1 MRNESE
7 PATAASRNAAQNM
20 TEPAEVA
27 PPESTL
33 QDVSEW
39 PDETRSVQF
48 LQLDTTPSWIER
60 ITIEAIHKLRK
71 VVPSV
76 FLLTSDVVAI
86 VASALLATWL
96 TGDIPGMATRGT
108 LYAFLGTYCGVLV
121 FGYLFA
127 GLYSGIAMSSPGEL
141 KRITTATTV
150 TSLIMDLITFASN
163 NPFGTHLSTFLI
175 AWGCTLFAVPVMR
188 AATRAAFARR
198 SWWGRKAIIMGK
210 DLMTASRLVR
220 ALKTQPRL
228 GIKPVA
234 VLSTETDRSKHYNFG
249 LPQLNGAGPALEHA
263 RTHGIDYAIITLS
276 DLNEPDGLALIRR
289 YETFFKHWLIV
300 PYFSQNYSLWVQTK
314 DLNGMMGLEVT
325 NRLNRRSDQIA
336 KRTMDLVLTLTGG
349 VVALPLCLLIAL
361 AIKLDSKG
369 PALYSQERIGK
380 DGRRFNAFKFR
391 SMVQNADR
399 ILHDYLEQHPEMMEE
414 WRATQKLKSDPRI
427 TRLGNF
433 LRRSSL
439 DELPQLINVLRG
451 EMSLVGPRPIVE
463 DEISRYGWVW
473 NLYKR
478 ARPGITGQW
487 QISGRNDTSYKERT
501 TMDAYYIRNW
511 SIWLDIHI
519 LARTISVVLKRD
531 GAY

>member
-20 TEPAEVA
+20 TEPAEAA

-71 VVPSV
+71 IVPSA
-76 FLLTSDVVAI
+76 FLLTSDVMAI

-96 TGDIPGMATRGT
+96 SNDIPGMATRGT
-108 LYAFLGTYCGVLV
+108 LYAFFGTYCGVLV

-175 AWGCTLFAVPVMR
+175 AWGCTLFAVPAMR
-188 AATRAAFARR
+188 AATRAVFARR
-198 SWWGRKAIIMGK
+198 RWWGRKAIIMGK
-210 DLMTASRLVR
+210 DLMTANRLVR
-220 ALKTQPRL
+220 ALRTQPRL

-276 DLNEPDGLALIRR
+276 DLNEPEGLALIRR

-325 NRLNRRSDQIA
+325 NRLNRRGDQIA
-336 KRTMDLVLTLTGG
+336 KRTMDLLLTLAGS
-349 VVALPLCLLIAL
+349 VVVVPICLLIAL

-369 PALYSQERIGK
+369 PVLYSQERIGK
-380 DGRRFNAFKFR
+380 DGKPFQALKFR
-391 SMVQNADR
+391 SMVTDADS
-399 ILHDYLEQHPEMMEE
+399 ILDECLSNNPDA
-414 WRATQKLKSDPRI
+414 RAQWETHQKIKNDPRI
-427 TRLGNF
+427 THIGKL
-433 LRRSSL
+433 LRKLSL
-439 DELPQLINVLRG
+439 DELPQLVNVLRG
-451 EMSLVGPRPIVE
+451 EMSLVGPRPCMP
-463 DEISRYGWVW
+463 DQISRYGWVW
-473 NLYKR
+473 SLYKR
-478 ARPGITGQW
+478 VRPGITGQW
-487 QISGRNDTSYKERT
+487 QVSGRNETSYKERAA
-501 TMDAYYIRNW
+501 MDAYYIRNW

-519 LARTISVVLKRD
+519 LARTISVVLRRD